1 VTHSAHDTGP
11 GRGSRWLFAALTI
24 TAALAACGKAPP
36 PAPPAAPVITI
47 AAPPDARIKAT
58 MTLSATA
65 DTNPDAT
72 GRPSPV
78 VVRVFQLRG
87 DGAFSAADYF
97 PLYDDDK
104 MVLGPEL
111 ITRDEFVLA
120 PGDRRS
126 LEVTLA
132 ADTRFVG
139 AIAAFRD
146 IRNAQWRALIPAA
159 SNGLTVTVERSRI
172 AVSSSGN

>member
-1 VTHSAHDTGP
+1 VTHLAHDTGP
-11 GRGSRWLFAALTI
+11 GRGSRWLFAALTV
-24 TAALAACGKAPP
+24 AVALPACGKAPP
-36 PAPPAAPVITI
+36 PVPPAAPVITI
-47 AAPPDARIKAT
+47 AAPPDARVKAT
-58 MTLSATA
+58 MTLSASA
-65 DTNPDAT
+65 DANPDAT

-111 ITRDEFVLA
+111 ITRDEFVLN

-126 LEVTLA
+126 LDVTLA

-146 IRNAQWRALIPAA
+146 IRNAQWRGLIAA
-159 SNGLTVTVERSRI
+159 PRSGLTISVERARI
-172 AVSSSGN
+172 AVSSTGD

>member
-1 VTHSAHDTGP
+1 VTHSARHTGP
-11 GRGSRWLFAALTI
+11 GRGFRWLFAALTI
-24 TAALAACGKAPP
+24 VAALPACGKAPP

-47 AAPPDARIKAT
+47 AAPPDARIKAM

-65 DTNPDAT
+65 DTNPDAS

-104 MVLGPEL
+104 MVLGAEL

-120 PGDRRS
+120 PGERRS

-139 AIAAFRD
+139 TIAAFRD
-146 IRNAQWRALIPAA
+146 IRNAQWRALIPAPR
-159 SNGLTVTVERSRI
+159 NGLTVSVERARI
-172 AVSSSGN
+172 AVSSAGN

>member
-1 VTHSAHDTGP
+1 MTHPALDTRP
-11 GRGSRWLFAALTI
+11 DRGSRWLFATLTI
-24 TAALAACGKAPP
+24 ATALSACGKAPP

-47 AAPPDARIKAT
+47 AAPPDARVKAT
-58 MTLSATA
+58 MTLSAAA

-72 GRPSPV
+72 GRPSPI

-87 DGAFSAADYF
+87 DGAFAAADYF

-120 PGDRRS
+120 PGDRRE

-146 IRNAQWRALIPAA
+146 IRNAQWRALAPAPR
-159 SNGLTVTVERSRI
+159 NGLTVSVERARI
-172 AVSSSGN
+172 AVSSAGN

>member
-11 GRGSRWLFAALTI
+11 GRGSRRLFAALTI
-24 TAALAACGKAPP
+24 AAALSACGKAPP

-111 ITRDEFVLA
+111 ITRDEFVLT
-120 PGDRRS
+120 PGDHRS

-146 IRNAQWRALIPAA
+146 IRNAQWRALVPATR
-159 SNGLTVTVERSRI
+159 NGLTVSVERTRI